1 MYECMYPVMQTN
13 ISTKK
18 KIKMQM
24 YFSKSENSD
33 EVTLSTYY

>member
-1 MYECMYPVMQTN
+1 MYVSSN
-13 ISTKK
+13 ANKHIHKKK

>member
-1 MYECMYPVMQTN
+1 MYVSSN
-13 ISTKK
+13 ANKHIHKK

-24 YFSKSENSD
+24 YFSKNENSD